1 MSRERGNG
9 PNPIFFF
16 FFVMSCRVEVTLT
29 HVFRKHKT
37 IHIHWH
43 VDLSKLKH
51 AHTCFFKLSQR
62 YSRSKWNKHST
73 NVAYNTQFSLYNQ
86 QIETEDVCASLW
98 LSLKNNSNYIGCS
111 KEMLLYHKYIQCF
124 GRMNHK
130 RDQK

>member
-1 MSRERGNG
+1 MHTRASL
-9 PNPIFFF
+9 
-16 FFVMSCRVEVTLT
+16 SCHRDTVRANE
-29 HVFRKHKT
+29 
-37 IHIHWH
+37 I
-43 VDLSKLKH
+43 
-51 AHTCFFKLSQR
+51 
-62 YSRSKWNKHST
+62 ST

-111 KEMLLYHKYIQCF
+111 KEMRLYHKYIQCF